1 MSKKTAIISIFL
13 VLVFILS
20 ACSST
25 ATTNS
30 VSTSQQITSSSLT
43 LQNKLGLG
51 ILKLEGT
58 SLAVTADQANTLL
71 PLWKAVKSLSSSS
84 LTSAT
89 EMTALYQQIEDGL
102 TTAQVQAIQK
112 LSLTQ
117 TQLNTLIQQNSL
129 TSKNSSSSSS
139 SASSSAQSQSGGMG
153 MDMGGA
159 PSGSSDMSAITGQTS
174 SDMTAITGQTS
185 TSTTTTAQ
193 TTRTVKNSAS
203 SVSQINVVFANSV
216 VTLLQKRIS

>member
-13 VLVFILS
+13 VLVVILS

-25 ATTNS
+25 TAS
-30 VSTSQQITSSSLT
+30 SSTSTGQQVTSSSLT

-89 EMTALYQQIEDGL
+89 EMTALYQQIEESL
-102 TTAQVQAIQK
+102 SASQVQAIQK

-117 TQLNTLIQQNSL
+117 AQLNTMIQQSSVTR
-129 TSKNSSSSSS
+129 TSSSSSSS
-139 SASSSAQSQSGGMG
+139 SASSSAQFQDGGPG
-153 MDMGGA
+153 MDLGGA
-159 PSGSSDMSAITGQTS
+159 PGGSSDIAAITGQTS
-174 SDMTAITGQTS
+174 STTVQTS
-185 TSTTTTAQ
+185 HTI
-193 TTRTVKNSAS
+193 VNSAS
-203 SVSQINVVFANSV
+203 SVSQLNVVFANSV
-216 VTLLQKRIS
+216 VTLLQKRIG

>member
-13 VLVFILS
+13 ILVFILS

-25 ATTNS
+25 TAASST
-30 VSTSQQITSSSLT
+30 STSQQITSSSLT

-58 SLAVTADQANTLL
+58 SLAVTASQANTLL

-84 LTSAT
+84 LTSAA
-89 EMTALYQQIEDGL
+89 EMTGLYQQIEDSL
-102 TTAQVQAIQK
+102 TANQVQAIQK

-117 TQLNTLIQQNSL
+117 AQLNTMIQQSSVIR
-129 TSKNSSSSSS
+129 TSSSSSS
-139 SASSSAQSQSGGMG
+139 SNASSSNQSQFGGPG

-159 PSGSSDMSAITGQTS
+159 PGGSSDIAAITGQTS
-174 SDMTAITGQTS
+174 SS
-185 TSTTTTAQ
+185 TVQ

-203 SVSQINVVFANSV
+203 SVSQLNVQFASSV